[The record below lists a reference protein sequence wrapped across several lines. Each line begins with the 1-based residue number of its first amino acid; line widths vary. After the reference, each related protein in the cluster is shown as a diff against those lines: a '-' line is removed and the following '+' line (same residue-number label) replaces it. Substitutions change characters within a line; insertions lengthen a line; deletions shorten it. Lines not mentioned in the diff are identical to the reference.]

1 MAGELEV
8 TSSEVTDPGLSA
20 GEENLWDLSDEELE
34 ARVQELK
41 GQPATSASENDEGTT
56 STDVV
61 TIETTDA
68 TATGTT
74 EQPTTDAGSDNKSVT
89 TDGTE
94 ATTEISKEQV
104 TADAKEPE
112 ATTQATTTKRKYKA
126 NGKEFEFT
134 DQDIFDKFGQV
145 FGQAMDYT
153 KKMQAIAPY
162 RTMISA
168 IEDAKI
174 SKEDLNL
181 AIEVLKGDKQATAAL
196 LKRTGVNALELD
208 TEAVQDYQPKNYGRS
223 ETELNIQDVISSI
236 SGDPEASTTLSV
248 LNSQWDTASVER
260 FAKEPELIK
269 ELHLD
274 IKSGVYSKVAP
285 MAEAMKVFDNGRKS
299 DLDYYIAAGTKY
311 YADLERE
318 QFNTMQAEKTRMA
331 VEQAAQQAKAEAMRA
346 ESERLA
352 KLKAE
357 ETQRQQQAAL
367 DVKRRAAAPTA
378 SMAGTKGAKDYL
390 AMTDEDFDSWYN
402 NLVSKQ

>member
-1 MAGELEV
+1 M
-8 TSSEVTDPGLSA
+8 
-20 GEENLWDLSDEELE
+20 
-34 ARVQELK
+34 
-41 GQPATSASENDEGTT
+41 
-56 STDVV
+56 
-61 TIETTDA
+61 
-68 TATGTT
+68 
-74 EQPTTDAGSDNKSVT
+74 
-89 TDGTE
+89 
-94 ATTEISKEQV
+94 

-274 IKSGVYSKVAP
+274 IKSGVYAKVAP

-318 QFNTMQAEKTRMA
+318 QFNAMQAEKTRIA
-331 VEQAAQQAKAEAMRA
+331 VEQAAQQAKEEAIRA

-378 SMAGTKGAKDYL
+378 SMAGTKGVKDYL
-390 AMTDEDFDSWYN
+390 SVTDEDFDSWYN